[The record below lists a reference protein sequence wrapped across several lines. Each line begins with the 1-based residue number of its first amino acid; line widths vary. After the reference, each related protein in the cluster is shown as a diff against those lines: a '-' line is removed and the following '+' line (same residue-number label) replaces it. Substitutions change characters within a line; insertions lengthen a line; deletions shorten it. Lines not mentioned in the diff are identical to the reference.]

1 MLGAF
6 TSRSFLIRWAAAL
19 ALVFGTFNPTGWSY
33 YNWMARAVTDPETS
47 IGPWLVIVGL
57 ALIIAYVIYLRATWR
72 SIGPVGVALVTALLG
87 AFVWLAADLGLLDPA
102 AVTPMT
108 WAALAILATVLA
120 VGISWSHI
128 RRRISGQ
135 LDTDDVGAP
144 AGD

>member
-6 TSRSFLIRWAAAL
+6 TSRSFFIRWAMAM

-33 YNWMARAVTDPETS
+33 YHWLVAGLTGPELGV
-47 IGPWLVIVGL
+47 GPWTVIVGL
-57 ALIIAYVIYLRATWR
+57 ALVIAYVIYLRATWR
-72 SIGPVGVALVTALLG
+72 SIGLIGVALVTAFLA
-87 AFVWLAADLGLLDPA
+87 AFVWLAVDLGLLDPA
-102 AVTPMT
+102 SVTPMT
-108 WAALAILATVLA
+108 WVSLLILATVLS